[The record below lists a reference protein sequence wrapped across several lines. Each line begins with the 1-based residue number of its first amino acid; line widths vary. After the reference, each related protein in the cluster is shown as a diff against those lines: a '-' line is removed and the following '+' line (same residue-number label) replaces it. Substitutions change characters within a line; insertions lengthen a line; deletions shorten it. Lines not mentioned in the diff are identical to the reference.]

1 MKAFSDSIQSVALAT
16 APLVFWNTEAVPPSF
31 LALHYKYWP
40 QVMGN
45 TLEEIKNKQQQNK
58 TNMHVSSKWAK
69 TTAFCLTFLS
79 FKGS

>member
-1 MKAFSDSIQSVALAT
+1 MKASSDSIQSVALAT

-45 TLEEIKNKQQQNK
+45 TLEVIKKQ
-58 TNMHVSSKWAK
+58 
-69 TTAFCLTFLS
+69 TTTEQTCM
-79 FKGS
+79 